1 MARRLLPA
9 IAFLSGLLVRGLPA
23 PTLFAS
29 DRVHLPFAGDAYYHL
44 RRIQYTVA
52 HFPETI
58 GFDPYVSFPNG
69 SEIFWPAVFDWTLA
83 GLIRALVGAG
93 DPHAVERLAVWAPAI
108 LGAATAAAV
117 AWLATRAFGSVAG
130 WVAGLLYAGL
140 PMSFQFSQIG
150 MIDHHVAIALLSA
163 FVLAALHALV
173 EGESEDEALGTLPF
187 DRATGRTLAL
197 GLLLGGLILTWPGGL
212 LHLAVTQLVL
222 AGWWLGT
229 ADRGTAYRRGRRFV
243 LVHGVVLAVVSPF
256 ALGRTWREYGRW
268 SPLVLDDFQPLYLAS
283 ALVVASLAVG
293 LHARTACGRDRTK
306 RVVSAVVLAGAGGLA
321 VLAAVPALRDSVVGA
336 SGWFAEGHALLG
348 VVHEMKPL
356 LATTGGFNLGFPVD
370 RLGAVF
376 LAFPAALGFCAWTAW
391 REQRP
396 GRLALCAWGGG
407 FLLFALA
414 QWRFAN
420 TLTVPYALI
429 TGAALQGL
437 WARWRRGASRPIWLA
452 PASLVAVAL
461 VLWTA
466 HQYVDRYAQVARRS
480 RAALERPGF
489 AERGPLRGA
498 VHNYAVAGDWLR
510 ANTPETAGYDDTSV
524 QPEYGVLTSWG
535 TGHLLRYRS
544 RRPMIVDNFGPFAG
558 AESFSEGWR
567 YFTDT
572 DEDVALARMA
582 RVGARYVV
590 ADARGHGVGGEQAP
604 RSMTA
609 RLATAWGSRRDLAE
623 GRAVPGLARHRLVF
637 HAFDPTDPANRGRPL
652 RMPRVGTAIGI
663 WEIVPGAAIE
673 GRAEPGE
680 RVHLALG
687 LETGAGVEHVYR
699 RQTRADER
707 GRYRLVVPY
716 PTDVSFSSAV
726 RVRGRYRLSAG
737 RRLARVV
744 VGERAIRRGGRIAG
758 PDFAPAP
765 DVATEEERAGAPP
778 EPARP
783 GSAEPPVP
791 RPEPISA
798 PLEPRS

>member
-9 IAFLSGLLVRGLPA
+9 IAFLSGLLVRALPA

-29 DRVHLPFAGDAYYHL
+29 ERVHLPFAGDAYYHL

-58 GFDPYVSFPNG
+58 GFDPYVSYPNG

-83 GLIRALVGAG
+83 ALIRVFAGAG

-108 LGAATAAAV
+108 LGAATAAVV
-117 AWLATRAFGSVAG
+117 AWLATRAFGRLAG
-130 WVAGLLYAGL
+130 CVAGLLYAGL

-150 MIDHHVAIALLSA
+150 MIDHHVAIALLTA
-163 FVLAALHALV
+163 CVLAALHALV
-173 EGESEDEALGTLPF
+173 EGEAEAERLGALPF
-187 DRATGRTLAL
+187 DRATGRAL
-197 GLLLGGLILTWPGGL
+197 LLGGLLGGLILTWPGGL
-212 LHLAVTQLVL
+212 LHLVVTQLVL

-229 ADRGTAYRRGRRFV
+229 ADRGTAHRRGGRFA
-243 LVHGVVLAVVSPF
+243 LVHLVVFVVVSPF

-268 SPLVLDDFQPLYLAS
+268 SPLVLDDFQPLYLAA
-283 ALVVASLAVG
+283 ALVVASLAVV
-293 LHARTACGRDRTK
+293 LHARTACGRDRSR
-306 RVVSAVVLAGAGGLA
+306 RVGSAGGLAGAGALA
-321 VLAAVPALRDSVVGA
+321 VLAAVPALRESIVGA

-356 LATTGGFNLGFPVD
+356 LATTGQFNLGFPVD

-376 LAFPAALGFCAWTAW
+376 LAFPAALGFGAWAAW
-391 REQRP
+391 RQGRP
-396 GRLALCAWGGG
+396 GRLALYAWGGG

-429 TGAALQGL
+429 TGGAAQGL
-437 WARWRRGASRPIWLA
+437 WARWRRGAPRPLWLA
-452 PASLVAVAL
+452 PASLVALGL

-466 HQYVDRYAQVARRS
+466 LQYAERYAQVARRS
-480 RAALERPGF
+480 MAALERPGF

-544 RRPMIVDNFGPFAG
+544 RRPMVVDNFGPFAG
-558 AESFSEGWR
+558 AESFSEGWH

-572 DEDVALARMA
+572 DEDVAVARLE

-590 ADARGHGVGGEQAP
+590 ADVRGHGVGDEPAP
-604 RSMTA
+604 WSMTA
-609 RLATAWGSRRDLAE
+609 RLATAWGSRRDLAG
-623 GRAVPGLARHRLVF
+623 GRAIPGLARHRLVF
-637 HAFDPTDPANRGRPL
+637 HAYDPTDPANRRRPL
-652 RMPRVGTAIGI
+652 RMTRVGTAIGV

-673 GRAEPGE
+673 GLASPGE
-680 RVHLALG
+680 RVRLALA
-687 LETGAGVEHVYR
+687 LETGGGVEHVYR
-699 RQTRADER
+699 RQTRADAS

-726 RVRGRYRLSAG
+726 RVGGAYRLSVG
-737 RRLARVV
+737 RRVVRVG
-744 VGERAIRRGGRIAG
+744 VGEQAIRRGGRIAG

-765 DVATEEERAGAPP
+765 
-778 EPARP
+778 
-783 GSAEPPVP
+783 GS
-791 RPEPISA
+791 
-798 PLEPRS
+798 